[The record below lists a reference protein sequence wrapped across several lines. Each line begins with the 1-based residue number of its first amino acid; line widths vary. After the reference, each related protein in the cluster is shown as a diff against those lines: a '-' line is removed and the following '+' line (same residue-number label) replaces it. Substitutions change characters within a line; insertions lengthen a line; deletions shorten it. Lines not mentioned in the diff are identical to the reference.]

1 MSVSETQTIL
11 VATVTGL
18 ILSTTFLLA
27 LFVGFCFLAGLPKLR
42 KPGRGSLV
50 VRNLTE
56 QMTGEARYLPA
67 DAPRGPAD
75 QLRTPELLEQ
85 TGRQQ

>member
-1 MSVSETQTIL
+1 MSVSEIQTIL

-18 ILSTTFLLA
+18 ISSTTFLLA

-42 KPGRGSLV
+42 KPSRGSLV
-50 VRNLTE
+50 VKNLAE
-56 QMTGEARYLPA
+56 QMTGEARYLSA
-67 DAPRGPAD
+67 DAPRGPVD

>member
-1 MSVSETQTIL
+1 MSVSEIQTIL

-50 VRNLTE
+50 VRNLAE
-56 QMTGEARYLPA
+56 QMTGEACYLPA

>member
-1 MSVSETQTIL
+1 MNASELQTIL

-18 ILSTTFLLA
+18 ISSTTFLLA

-50 VRNLTE
+50 VRSLAE
-56 QMTGEARYLPA
+56 QMTGNVRYLPA

>member
-1 MSVSETQTIL
+1 MSPSEIQSILFATIG
-11 VATVTGL
+11 GL
-18 ILSTTFLLA
+18 LSSTFFLLA
-27 LFVGFCFLAGLPKLR
+27 LFIGFCFLAGLPKLR
-42 KPGRGSLV
+42 KPTRGSMV
-50 VRNLTE
+50 VRNLGE
-56 QMTGEARYLPA
+56 QMTGETHYLPP

>member
-1 MSVSETQTIL
+1 MSASDIQSIL
-11 VATVTGL
+11 FATVGGL

-27 LFVGFCFLAGLPKLR
+27 LFVGFCVLAGFPKLR
-42 KPGRGSLV
+42 KSTRRSMV
-50 VRNLTE
+50 VKNLTE
-56 QMTGEARYLPA
+56 QMTGETHYLPA

-85 TGRQQ
+85 TGRQP

>member
-1 MSVSETQTIL
+1 MSPSLTDIL
-11 VATVTGL
+11 VGTVAGL
-18 ILSTTFLLA
+18 VLSTAFLLA

-42 KPGRGSLV
+42 KRNRESMV
-50 VRNLTE
+50 VRSLSE
-56 QMTGEARYLPA
+56 RMSGEARYLPP

-85 TGRQQ
+85 SGRNQ